1 MISTGSPSVNEL
13 KPAIIPS
20 KTVQNSTA
28 ADQIPQQGVGGRV
41 STYNTRELQEQLESF
56 AIYDPPLNP
65 SSSTRVPGH
74 LHGTFHPFARF
85 GQILWILKHDVPG
98 GGGGVDIGAGAFK
111 DRGAGG
117 VKEMG
122 VEWAGGRSSKRRGSR
137 HTMQRADFI

>member
-1 MISTGSPSVNEL
+1 MMCL
-13 KPAIIPS
+13 
-20 KTVQNSTA
+20 
-28 ADQIPQQGVGGRV
+28 
-41 STYNTRELQEQLESF
+41 
-56 AIYDPPLNP
+56 
-65 SSSTRVPGH
+65 
-74 LHGTFHPFARF
+74 
-85 GQILWILKHDVPG
+85 G